1 MRSYIAYVLG
11 VVAVVVLTSAT
22 GFYFAEIGTN
32 QNVDGF
38 GDAVWWAIVTVTT
51 IGYGDIYPVTVLGR
65 IVGGFLI
72 FAGIGTLSL
81 VTAATAAYLIQI
93 GGLDA
98 LRARRI
104 SDHVVICGLGNV
116 GLLFAQAFSRE
127 GYRVLAV
134 EKAEDSPHVIAARDI
149 PTMRGLAAAVRG
161 AKDSALGRFGSPAA
175 TRHP

>member
-104 SDHVVICGLGNV
+104 STTWSSAASATSAAFRTGLQPRG
-116 GLLFAQAFSRE
+116 
-127 GYRVLAV
+127 
-134 EKAEDSPHVIAARDI
+134 I
-149 PTMRGLAAAVRG
+149 PGPCR
-161 AKDSALGRFGSPAA
+161 
-175 TRHP
+175 